1 MEKIKTKATAIES
14 TNLIQMI
21 LLILKDSTD

>member
-1 MEKIKTKATAIES
+1 MEKIKTKATVIES